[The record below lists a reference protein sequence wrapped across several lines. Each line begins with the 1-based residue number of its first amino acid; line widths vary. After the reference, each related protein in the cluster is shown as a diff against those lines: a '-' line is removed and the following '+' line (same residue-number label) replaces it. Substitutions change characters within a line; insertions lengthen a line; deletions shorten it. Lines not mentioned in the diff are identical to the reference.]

1 MSKKRKKRPNR
12 KQGKMGKNV
21 GAQGEKDV
29 MKHVDGFAK
38 ILNFDDCKSNGEE
51 LIDSLLWFDN
61 ILLLVEVK
69 THVNSQRA
77 IREWARDQIKK
88 ARKQIEKA
96 HDKIKSGHHITLT
109 NSILTNSIYNSIV
122 LDNNR
127 ISKMIGIIVLKCEE
141 DLPFTPHNLHKEIA
155 DCDIPIHIF
164 SYKAFLQ
171 TARQVNTI
179 PDFVY
184 HLSERGNEL
193 DMLGRDAVKQM
204 LGLHIRDDQLKL
216 HPYGIYHPVE
226 TIPLPRGSST
236 PVKVN
241 WYPLNIGEDPRL
253 LGKETS
259 FWTEHVENA
268 LIDGLKDPEGT
279 FKEFT
284 ANLGDEAF
292 PAVFHVLWALA
303 SLPREERERAC
314 HSSDVQLKLVN
325 RKELDFSGW
334 VHTNHSNNQHIVFHF
349 SKFKSWDEIFPTL
362 IQSIRENIIDKHI
375 PISSCVAV
383 CYDITKVKK
392 SRRHLDVSFQLVS
405 TPMLDI
411 DFITKNL

>member
-12 KQGKMGKNV
+12 KQGKIGENI

-29 MKHVDGFAK
+29 MEHVDGFAK

-51 LIDSLLWFDN
+51 LIDSLLWFDDT
-61 ILLLVEVK
+61 LLLIEVK
-69 THVNSQRA
+69 TYVNSQKE
-77 IREWARDQIKK
+77 IREWARAKIKK

-96 HDKIKSGHHITLT
+96 HDKIKAGHQITLT
-109 NSILTNSIYNSIV
+109 NSIYNDVV

-127 ISKMIGIIVLKCEE
+127 ISKMIGIIVLKCEG

-171 TARQVNTI
+171 TARQMNTI
-179 PDFVY
+179 PDFVS
-184 HLSERGNEL
+184 HLPERGNEL
-193 DMLGRDAVKQM
+193 DILGRDAVKQM

-226 TIPLPRGSST
+226 TIPLPRGNST
-236 PVKVN
+236 PVKMG
-241 WYPLNIGEDPRL
+241 WYPLNMGEDPRL
-253 LGKETS
+253 SGKETS
-259 FWTEHVENA
+259 LWTEHAENT
-268 LIDGLKDPEGT
+268 LIDWLMNPKGVFG
-279 FKEFT
+279 EFT
-284 ANLGDEAF
+284 NNLRNEIF
-292 PAVFHVLWALA
+292 PAEFHILWALA
-303 SLPREERERAC
+303 SLPRTERARAF
-314 HSSDVQLKLVN
+314 DFGRVQRMLVN
-325 RKELDFSGW
+325 RKEFDFGGW

-349 SKFKSWDEIFPTL
+349 SKFKSPDEIHSSL
-362 IQSIRENIIDKHI
+362 IQWVKKNLIDKHI
-375 PISSCVAV
+375 PISSCIAV
-383 CYDITKVKK
+383 CYTITKVKK
-392 SRRHLDVSFQLVS
+392 SREHLDVSFQLIS

>member
-1 MSKKRKKRPNR
+1 MNKKRKKRPNR

-29 MKHVDGFAK
+29 MEHVDGFAK
-38 ILNFDDCKSNGEE
+38 ILNFDNCKSNGEE
-51 LIDSLLWFDN
+51 LIDSLLWFDD

-69 THVNSQRA
+69 TRVSSQGA

-109 NSILTNSIYNSIV
+109 NSIYNGIV

-171 TARQVNTI
+171 TAHQMNTI
-179 PDFVY
+179 PDFIY
-184 HLSERGNEL
+184 HLPERGNEVSL
-193 DMLGRDAVKQM
+193 FARNAVEGLLGFRIK
-204 LGLHIRDDQLKL
+204 DDQLRL
-216 HPYGIYHPVE
+216 HPRGLHHLIE

-236 PVKVN
+236 PVKAN
-241 WYPLNIGEDPRL
+241 WYSRNMAEDPRFS
-253 LGKETS
+253 GKETS
-259 FWTEHVENA
+259 FWAEHVENT
-268 LIDGLKDPEGT
+268 LIDGLKDPTET
-279 FKEFT
+279 FKEIT
-284 ANLGDEAF
+284 PNNLKNEMF
-292 PAVFHVLWALA
+292 PAEFHILWALA
-303 SLPREERERAC
+303 SLPRAERDRA
-314 HSSDVQLKLVN
+314 SDFGRVPPMLVN
-325 RKELDFSGW
+325 REEFDFGGW

-349 SKFKSWDEIFPTL
+349 SKFKVWDEILPSL
-362 IQSIRENIIDKHI
+362 IQNVRKNIIDKGL
-375 PISSCVAV
+375 PISLCVAI
-383 CYDITKVKK
+383 CYDITKVEK
-392 SRRHLDVSFQLVS
+392 SQKHVDVSFQLVS
-405 TPMLDI
+405 TGMLDI
-411 DFITKNL
+411 DFITQNL

>member
-1 MSKKRKKRPNR
+1 MSKRRKKRPNR
-12 KQGKMGKNV
+12 KQGRIGKRIGAQDEKNV
-21 GAQGEKDV
+21 
-29 MKHVDGFAK
+29 MKYVDGLAK
-38 ILNFDDCKSNGEE
+38 VLNFDDCKSNRGE
-51 LIDSLLWFDN
+51 LIDSVLWFDDT
-61 ILLLVEVK
+61 LLLIEVK
-69 THVNSQRA
+69 TRVDSQRE
-77 IREWARDQIKK
+77 IREWARRQTKK
-88 ARKQIEKA
+88 ARKQIQKA
-96 HDKIKSGHHITLT
+96 YSEVKLGHPITLT
-109 NSILTNSIYNSIV
+109 NSICSDTV
-122 LDNNR
+122 LDNKR

-141 DLPFTPHNLHKEIA
+141 ELPFTPYDLDPEITN
-155 DCDIPIHIF
+155 CGIPIYVF
-164 SYKAFLQ
+164 SYKAFRQ
-171 TARQVNTI
+171 TAHQMNTI
-179 PDFVY
+179 PDFIY
-184 HLSERGNEL
+184 HLPERGNEL
-193 DMLGRDAVKQM
+193 AIFGDAVKE
-204 LGLHIRDDQLKL
+204 
-216 HPYGIYHPVE
+216 GIYHSIE
-226 TIPLPRGSST
+226 TIPLPHGNFN
-236 PVKVN
+236 PVRAD
-241 WYPLNIGEDPRL
+241 WYPLNMGEDPRL

-284 ANLGDEAF
+284 ENLGDEAF

-375 PISSCVAV
+375 PISACVAV

-392 SRRHLDVSFQLVS
+392 SRGHLDVSFQLVS